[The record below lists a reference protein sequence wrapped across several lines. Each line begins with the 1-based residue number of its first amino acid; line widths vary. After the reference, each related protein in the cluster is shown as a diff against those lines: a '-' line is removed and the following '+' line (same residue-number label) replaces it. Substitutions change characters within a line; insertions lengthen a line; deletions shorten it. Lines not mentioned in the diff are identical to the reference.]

1 MEWILV
7 AAALVAVVLVRHFAA
22 RRVAR
27 GDPRFAWL
35 LFAPTLLVAFAML
48 WVSVTLLTV
57 QPVLGLFVGVVS
69 VIGAILLVRMVRAMA
84 SPSESEAK
92 LGDVSGPAFDYIVW
106 GAIGAP
112 FILVVALIVLL
123 ITGGLGDTR

>member
-7 AAALVAVVLVRHFAA
+7 AAAVVAVVLVRHFAA
-22 RRVAR
+22 GRVAR
-27 GDPRFAWL
+27 GDPQFVWL

-84 SPSESEAK
+84 SPSESKAE